1 MKRDFLTRLGALA
14 LLGGAF
20 TQPVLAAG
28 PQSALKTSLV
38 DALPSVAQAMLLAQ
52 GPRDLPMK
60 ATPAPTPADASPT
73 LTLDQAHA
81 IALKNHPGIGAADFR
96 ALAANEVYRQARSGL
111 MPQVNLYGSIVQAES
126 ANTRIMAGGLNNPSV
141 FNRAAFGAGVSQL
154 ITDFGRTSNLS
165 ASAKLQASAES
176 QNAQTTREQVLLEVD
191 RNYFGV
197 LQAQALEKVAKQTV
211 DTRQLLLDR
220 VSILASNKLKSDLDV
235 SFARVGLEDA
245 RLLLQRAQN
254 DFDSSLASL
263 SAVLGYSEQQHF
275 ELVEASPAPIGSGS
289 DLGPLVDRALR
300 DRPELG
306 SFRDQRDAALRLAR
320 SLRDARLPTI
330 SAVIATG
337 DAPSHDVRLPDSYTA
352 GGLQVSVPLFAGG
365 FYQARQ
371 REAEFRAKAAG
382 ESLRAVEDNVTR
394 DVRIAWLSL
403 NNSRERLRTTEQLS
417 RYAANAYELA
427 EARYKAGSSSIV
439 ELSQAQL
446 ELTSAQIAET
456 GARYDVLIQQSAL
469 NYQIGASLSASASG
483 GSPD

>member
-1 MKRDFLTRLGALA
+1 MKRYLLTGLGAVA
-14 LLGGAF
+14 LGGAAF
-20 TQPVLAAG
+20 PQPLLAG
-28 PQSALKTSLV
+28 EPNSALRASLV
-38 DALPSVAQAMLLAQ
+38 DALPSVAQTMMLAQ
-52 GPRDLPMK
+52 TPQNPSVA
-60 ATPAPTPADASPT
+60 ATPAPAPENASQT

-81 IALKNHPGIGAADFR
+81 IALKNHPGIGAADYR
-96 ALAANEVYRQARSGL
+96 ALAATEVYRQARSGL
-111 MPQVNLYGSIVQAES
+111 LPQVNLYGSVVQAES

-191 RNYFGV
+191 RTYFGV
-197 LQAQALEKVAKQTV
+197 LQAQALENVAKQTL

-254 DFDSSLASL
+254 DFESSLASL
-263 SAVLGYSEQQHF
+263 STVLGYRDQQPF
-275 ELVEASPAPIGSGS
+275 ELVETAPAPIGSES
-289 DLGPLVDRALR
+289 NVVPLVDQALR
-300 DRPELG
+300 DRPELA

-320 SLRDARLPTI
+320 SLRDARLPTL
-330 SAVIATG
+330 SAVIVTG
-337 DAPSHDVRLPDSYTA
+337 DAPSHDVRLPDTYSA

-371 REAEFRAKAAG
+371 REAELRAKAAA
-382 ESLRAVEDNVTR
+382 ESLRAVEDSVTR

-403 NNSRERLRTTEQLS
+403 NNSRERLRTTQQLS
-417 RYAANAYELA
+417 RYAANAYQLA

-456 GARYDVLIQQSAL
+456 GARYDVLIQQSGL
-469 NYQIGASLSASASG
+469 NYEIGGLTSATPTVG
-483 GSPD
+483 GPQ